1 LNCNNC
7 HNHKLSVYFGF
18 DKLIITKAYDFSI
31 PTTFGTVTWN
41 STKILKHDKI
51 FTIKTQDHRGD
62 YMSET
67 VLIAVA
73 WPYANAE
80 IHVGNLTGSYLPADI
95 AARYHRLMGRKVLMV
110 SGSDA
115 HGTPITVR
123 ADAENTTP
131 LAVYQRFHEGFLDL
145 FQQLGLTY
153 DVFTST
159 HTENHFDVAQKIFLA
174 LKQNGFMYQQTQEQW
189 YSPAQNRFLP
199 DRYVEGTCYICGYDN
214 ARSDQ
219 CDKCG
224 NLLEPGKLINPR
236 SKIDNSTPVLKE
248 TEHFF
253 LDLGKLE
260 PEIEK
265 FLTERESYWRQNVL
279 RQSLGQIQTD
289 GLRGRP
295 ITRDLDWGIPV
306 PVNGQEGK
314 CLYVWFEAVIG
325 YLSAAI
331 EFGKLTDDSN
341 AWRNWWTNQKTKSF
355 YFIGKDNIPF
365 HAIIWPA
372 ELLGL
377 STTFDEMM
385 GAVEPKPLVLPYDVP
400 ANEFLNLEGQKI
412 SGSRN
417 WAVYGRDFLTR
428 YDPDPLRY
436 YLTVTMPESRDADW
450 DWNDFYH
457 KNNDELVATWGNLAN
472 RVLSF
477 AYKHWEGVVPDPG
490 ELTQV
495 DLDLIKTVEAGFESV
510 GKEIEAV
517 RLRAALQEAMR
528 IASEVNKY
536 LDQTAPWVAIKTDK
550 PAAGRAIY
558 TAIRAID
565 SLKILFSPFI
575 PFTSENL
582 HEYLG
587 YPGKLFGKQ
596 YLTEEKDSLGTHTIL
611 RYDSAE
617 ATGSWEPSQLQPGHV
632 FQKPLP
638 LFKKLDPS
646 IVEEERNRL
655 G

>member
-1 LNCNNC
+1 LEIYSGIPIYYLN
-7 HNHKLSVYFGF
+7 
-18 DKLIITKAYDFSI
+18 
-31 PTTFGTVTWN
+31 
-41 STKILKHDKI
+41 HDKI
-51 FTIKTQDHRGD
+51 FHIKRHNHRGD

-67 VLIAVA
+67 ILIAVA

-95 AARYHRLMGRKVLMV
+95 AARYHRLRGRNVLMV

-131 LAVYQRFHEGFLDL
+131 LQVYQKFHEGFIDL

-159 HTENHFDVAQKIFLA
+159 HTQNHFNVAQKTFLA
-174 LKQNGFMYQQTQEQW
+174 LKQNGFMYQETQAQW

-199 DRYVEGTCYICGYDN
+199 DRYVEGICYICGYDN

-224 NLLEPGKLINPR
+224 SLLEPGKLIEPR
-236 SKIDNSTPVLKE
+236 SKIDNSTPILKD

-260 PEIEK
+260 PVIK
-265 FLTERESYWRQNVL
+265 TFLTERASYWRPNVL
-279 RQSLGQIQTD
+279 RQSLGQIESD

-295 ITRDLDWGIPV
+295 ITRDLDWGVPV
-306 PVNGQEGK
+306 PVENQDGK

-325 YLSAAI
+325 YLSAAV
-331 EFGKLTDDSN
+331 EFGALTGN
-341 AWRNWWTNQKTKSF
+341 PNIWREWWTNQDTKSF

-385 GAVEPKPLVLPYDVP
+385 GSTNPKPLVLPYDVP
-400 ANEFLNLEGQKI
+400 ANEFMNLEGQKI

-450 DWNDFYH
+450 DWNDFMH
-457 KNNDELVATWGNLAN
+457 RNNDELVATWGNLAN

-477 AYKHWEGVVPDPG
+477 AYKHWEGVVPNPG
-490 ELTQV
+490 ELT
-495 DLDLIKTVEAGFESV
+495 DLDKDLLNTIEAGFERV
-510 GKEIEAV
+510 GNEIEAV
-517 RLRAALQEAMR
+517 RLRSALQETMR
-528 IASEVNKY
+528 LASEVNKY
-536 LDQTAPWVAIKTDK
+536 LDQTAPWVIIKTDK
-550 PAAGRAIY
+550 NAAGRAIY
-558 TAIRAID
+558 TAMRAID

-587 YPGKLFGKQ
+587 YSGKLFGKQ
-596 YLTEEKDSLGTHTIL
+596 YLTKENDALGSHTIL
-611 RYDSAE
+611 RYDGE
-617 ATGSWEPSQLQPGHV
+617 QATGHWAPSQLQPGHI
-632 FQKPLP
+632 FLKPQP